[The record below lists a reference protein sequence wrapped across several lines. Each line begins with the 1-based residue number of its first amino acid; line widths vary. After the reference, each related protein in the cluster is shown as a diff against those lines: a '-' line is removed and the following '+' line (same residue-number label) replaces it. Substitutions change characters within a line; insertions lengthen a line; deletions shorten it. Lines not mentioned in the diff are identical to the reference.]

1 MKGLWYS
8 GQPSRVVFGPGSL
21 SHLERESDL
30 LGAKR
35 ALVLSTP
42 EQVDQAQMVA
52 GRLGGRAAGIFA
64 RAVMHVPI
72 ETAREAREEAR
83 RLGAD
88 CAVAIGGGS
97 TTGLGKAIRSEEHT
111 SELKSLMSISY
122 SVFCF
127 TKKQN

>member
-1 MKGLWYS
+1 MKAFVYS

-21 SHLERESDL
+21 AHLEREIDL

-72 ETAREAREEAR
+72 ENAPEAR
-83 RLGAD
+83 
-88 CAVAIGGGS
+88 GGS
-97 TTGLGKAIRSEEHT
+97 SEERRGG
-111 SELKSLMSISY
+111 
-122 SVFCF
+122 
-127 TKKQN
+127 KKCVSTCSARGAP